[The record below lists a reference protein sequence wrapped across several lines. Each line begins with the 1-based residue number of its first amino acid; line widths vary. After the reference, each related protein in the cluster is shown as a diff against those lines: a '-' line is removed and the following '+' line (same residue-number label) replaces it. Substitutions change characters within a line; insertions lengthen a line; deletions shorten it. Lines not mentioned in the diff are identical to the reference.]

1 MAKFKKGES
10 GNPGG
15 RPKNS
20 KNKRTTE
27 FLKKL
32 DEILGLSEQR
42 LIEKWE
48 ELSTKEVA
56 DLYKSILQY
65 RYPRLTSV
73 DASIYMEKE
82 TNSALDKLSEEQKQ
96 VMFEQLLNGDETSET
111 D

>member
-1 MAKFKKGES
+1 MPKFKKGES

-73 DASIYMEKE
+73 DASIYVEKE
-82 TNSALDKLSEEQKQ
+82 VNPALENMSEEKKQ
-96 VMFEQLLNGDETSET
+96 QLFEELINGDSTSET